1 MDIILIVKR
10 LARKEGLNMKTI
22 SKMIVF
28 MGAYVFIETL
38 LIISALVLITIF
50 IQGLWR

>member
-1 MDIILIVKR
+1 
-10 LARKEGLNMKTI
+10 MKTI

-28 MGAYVFIETL
+28 MGSYALIEAL
-38 LIISALVLITIF
+38 LIISAIVLITIF